1 MTLNNAMTIGDVTNE
16 DIIDFREIATWLR
29 DFADPELYDVE
40 TFVNDIREEADAAVA
55 ALLAMLM
62 ELGYRDVEPG
72 WAKMADR
79 LQELGDNYGAALI
92 RGTYWLDYVKDYA
105 AETTDSGNNTPVWPF
120 NHIDWESAARE
131 LGTDYCEVTL
141 AGVDFLIREF

>member
-1 MTLNNAMTIGDVTNE
+1 MTLNSAMSIGDVTNE
-16 DIIDFREIATWLR
+16 DIIDFRAIATWLR

-72 WAKMADR
+72 WAKMADL
-79 LQELGDNYGAALI
+79 LQDLGDNYGAALI
-92 RGTYWLDYVKDYA
+92 RGTYWLDYVKERAD
-105 AETTDSGNNTPVWPF
+105 EIHDTGNNAPLWPF
-120 NHIDWESAARE
+120 NHIDWDEAAAE
-131 LGTDYCEVTL
+131 LAQGYSQVTL
-141 AGVDFLIREF
+141 AGVVFYVEDF